1 MSLADVTELDPTP
14 SVLRPGGLG
23 RDEALALGQR
33 LAELS
38 RMVERTL
45 TDALAARGLTRN
57 AWLLLT
63 ALDAEGVG
71 VALPA
76 GDWGARADLS
86 PSSMSAAADLLYR
99 AGWVNRWRDPDNRRS
114 VLIALTE
121 GGADAAATTRG
132 VLVSTTP
139 AVGRDVSAAQLR
151 QLSELV
157 ALVLADG
164 HGGRR

>member
-1 MSLADVTELDPTP
+1 MSLANVTELDASP
-14 SVLRPGGLG
+14 SVLRPGGLS

-38 RMVERTL
+38 RLVERTL

-57 AWLLLT
+57 AWLLLST
-63 ALDAEGVG
+63 VDAEGVG

-76 GDWGARADLS
+76 GDWGARACLS

-114 VLIALTE
+114 VLISLTE
-121 GGADAAATTRG
+121 SGAAAAVTTRA
-132 VLVSTTP
+132 VLLTTTPVGGQAVSTE
-139 AVGRDVSAAQLR
+139 QLR
-151 QLSELV
+151 QLSDLL
-157 ALVLADG
+157 ALVLG
-164 HGGRR
+164 QGRPAGR